1 MVARDGGE
9 GWWLGLVV
17 LGLTADRHLVRVV
30 QQVGAGQHLVR
41 VRVRARLGLR
51 LRLRLKLR
59 VRARVRLGLKLRAR
73 ARARVC

>member
-30 QQVGAGQHLVR
+30 QQIGAGQHLVR
-41 VRVRARLGLR
+41 VRVRARLR
-51 LRLRLKLR
+51 VRVR
-59 VRARVRLGLKLRAR
+59 VRARVRG
-73 ARARVC
+73 